1 MGTSASPR
9 PEDSV
14 ETLAEVLAEGLD
26 VGSMTKI
33 YALANQKG
41 GVGKTTTAVNLGAYL
56 ALNGMRVLLID
67 IDPQANATSS
77 LGFDKNDLPSS
88 IYDAIINKVPIAE
101 IILLTDHFCLELVPS
116 SPALAGAEVEIV
128 GLLARE
134 HLLRKAIAPVVERY
148 DYVLIDCPPSLG
160 LLTINAL
167 TAAADGVII
176 PVQCEYL
183 ALEGLTQL
191 IYTINLVRDNLN
203 PGLRT
208 RGLLMTMYDTRTNL
222 SRQVVEEV
230 RAHFADKVFDTIIPR
245 NVRLSEAPSHGET
258 ILSYDP
264 QSAGGLTYRDLAR
277 ELITSDDLR
286 LEADSD

>member
-1 MGTSASPR
+1 MSK
-9 PEDSV
+9 V
-14 ETLAEVLAEGLD
+14 
-26 VGSMTKI
+26 

-56 ALNGMRVLLID
+56 ALSGMRVLLID
-67 IDPQANATSS
+67 IDPQSNATSS
-77 LGFDKNDLPSS
+77 LGFDKNDLPLS
-88 IYDAIINKVPIAE
+88 IYDAIINKTPVTE
-101 IILLTDHFCLELVPS
+101 IILLTDHFCLELLPS
-116 SPALAGAEVEIV
+116 SPALAGAEVEMI

-160 LLTINAL
+160 LLTVNAL
-167 TAAADGVII
+167 TAATDGVII

-183 ALEGLTQL
+183 ALEGLTL
-191 IYTINLVRDNLN
+191 LTHTIKLVRDNLN
-203 PGLRT
+203 PRLDI

-222 SRQVVEEV
+222 SKDVVEEV

-245 NVRLSEAPSHGET
+245 NIRLSEAPSHGET

-264 QSAGGLTYRDLAR
+264 QSVGGLTYRDLAQ
-277 ELITSDDLR
+277 ELITGDEK
-286 LEADSD
+286 LETPRIDNLPEFLLPRVQKNAHENVKRET

>member
-1 MGTSASPR
+1 MS
-9 PEDSV
+9 
-14 ETLAEVLAEGLD
+14 
-26 VGSMTKI
+26 KI

-41 GVGKTTTAVNLGAYL
+41 GVGKTTTAINLGAYL
-56 ALNGMRVLLID
+56 ALSGMRVLVID
-67 IDPQANATSS
+67 IDPQSNATSS
-77 LGFDKNDLPSS
+77 LGFDKNNLSLS
-88 IYDAIINKVPIAE
+88 IYDAIINKVPLAE
-101 IILLTDHFCLELVPS
+101 IILLTDHLCLELAPS
-116 SPALAGAEVEIV
+116 SPALAGAEVEMV

-134 HLLRKAIAPVVERY
+134 QLLQKAIVPVVERY
-148 DYVLIDCPPSLG
+148 DYILIDCPPSLG

-167 TAAADGVII
+167 TAATDGVII

-183 ALEGLTQL
+183 ALEGLTLL
-191 IYTINLVRDNLN
+191 IHTINLVRDNLN
-203 PGLRT
+203 PRLGI

-264 QSAGGLTYRDLAR
+264 QSTGGLTYRDLAQ
-277 ELITSDDLR
+277 ELINGDG
-286 LEADSD
+286 

>member
-1 MGTSASPR
+1 
-9 PEDSV
+9 
-14 ETLAEVLAEGLD
+14 
-26 VGSMTKI
+26 MTKI

-56 ALNGMRVLLID
+56 ALNGMRVLVID
-67 IDPQANATSS
+67 VDPQSNATSS
-77 LGFDKNDLPSS
+77 LGFDKNDLPLS
-88 IYDAIINKVPIAE
+88 IYDVIINKTPITD

-116 SPALAGAEVEIV
+116 SPALAGAEVEMV

-191 IYTINLVRDNLN
+191 IHTINLVRDNLN
-203 PGLRT
+203 PGLKI

-230 RAHFADKVFDTIIPR
+230 HTHFTDKVFDTIIPR

-258 ILSYDP
+258 ILTYDP

-277 ELITSDDLR
+277 ELMIGDDLKS
-286 LEADSD
+286 EVDGD